1 VTQWKTYSVG
11 DPSLEGT
18 MGMTDLLQA
27 AKRKIADPH
36 IVIAYSDGEV
46 RQEFTFGALLCRSQ
60 TMFRPDLWL

>member
-1 VTQWKTYSVG
+1 
-11 DPSLEGT
+11 

-46 RQEFTFGALLCRSQ
+46 RQEFTIGALLCRSQ